1 MDNYWKEGL
10 FKFFETIKGILNT
23 QTPVLLLEFGQHSGL
38 TDNGKIYA
46 NTSNDS
52 SHTHFPKIILDTGF
66 MVPVSKYMW
75 FILFY
80 LPIKKIQNRNISLF
94 RISKRYY
101 FMKKMKYGGFVNK
114 LFHTIH
120 QMIEKIIGNRFK
132 WFKELNYQSHHFWQI
147 HFWKSNNSCIF
158 IYYEFLIK

>member
-10 FKFFETIKGILNT
+10 FKFFVTIKGILNN
-23 QTPVLLLEFGQHSGL
+23 QIPVLLLEFGQLSRL
-38 TDNGKIYA
+38 TDDKIYA

-52 SHTHFPKIILDTGF
+52 SQSHFPKIILDTGF
-66 MVPVSKYMW
+66 MVSVSKYMW

-80 LPIKKIQNRNISLF
+80 FLIKKIENRNNSLF

-114 LFHTIH
+114 LFHTIR
-120 QMIEKIIGNRFK
+120 QMIQKIIGNCFK
-132 WFKELNYQSHHFWQI
+132 WFTVVQRIELPVS
-147 HFWKSNNSCIF
+147 S
-158 IYYEFLIK
+158 FLTNTFLNKQ